1 MSQVDDGVI
10 GGLPGSE
17 IGSGDPILMENP
29 MATATFI
36 HDGNTIDYT
45 PGSDVAV
52 GDVVVLGDLVGIAKQ
67 AIKAGVLGALAL
79 SGVFDLPKATGAG
92 TGIAAGV
99 TLFWDAGNQVVT
111 TDSNSGTH
119 KRLGNAVTVAGT
131 TDATARVRLNTGITD
146 YTALVVP

>member
-1 MSQVDDGVI
+1 VSQLDDGVI

-17 IGSGDPILMENP
+17 IDSGDPILMENP

-45 PGSDVAV
+45 PSSDVAA
-52 GDVVVLGDLVGIAKQ
+52 GAVVVLGDLVGIAQ
-67 AIKAGVLGALAL
+67 RAIAANTLGALTL
-79 SGVFDLPKATGAG
+79 VGVFDLPKATGAG
-92 TGIAAGV
+92 TGIAAGA

-111 TDSNSGTH
+111 ADSGSGAN
-119 KRLGNAVTVAGT
+119 KRLGNAAAVAGT
-131 TDATARVRLNTGITD
+131 ADATARVRLNTGVTD

>member
-1 MSQVDDGVI
+1 
-10 GGLPGSE
+10 
-17 IGSGDPILMENP
+17 

-36 HDGNTIDYT
+36 HDGSTIDYT
-45 PGSDVAV
+45 PGSDVAA
-52 GDVVVLGDLVGIAKQ
+52 GDVIVLGDLVGIAKQ

-79 SGVFDLPKATGAG
+79 TGVFDLPKATGAG

-111 TDSNSGTH
+111 TNSDSGTH
-119 KRLGNAVTVAGT
+119 KRIGNAVEVAGT
-131 TDATARVRLNTGITD
+131 ADATARVRLNTGITD